1 MVTWAVYATLHT
13 NMKQSTAEVRHD
25 IFTIP
30 NAITIGRLAV
40 SPVVAWRLARNPA
53 KRWPEAMLFAA
64 SDNVDGALARLGDKY
79 PKLQPLGFR
88 RSEIGR
94 KADPFVDKV
103 FTTEMIAAGYV
114 GGALASAPA
123 KALAVASL
131 AQKATVGA
139 QTWRHEREG
148 IELEVRQSG
157 KYFEFANNLGFGMQF
172 IAESITD
179 PRRKQLV
186 QRLGLGLAA
195 IGIGGAFINNFRYGI
210 EADQLRRQTHEQLPP
225 ADSHAVE

>member
-1 MVTWAVYATLHT
+1 
-13 NMKQSTAEVRHD
+13 MKQPTAEVRHD

-30 NAITIGRLAV
+30 NAITIGRLAL
-40 SPVVAWRLARNPA
+40 SPFIARRLAKEPA

-79 PKLQPLGFR
+79 PGLQRFGLR

-114 GGALASAPA
+114 GGVLDSAPA
-123 KALAVASL
+123 KALAIASL
-131 AQKATVGA
+131 AQKATVGV
-139 QTWRHEREG
+139 QTWHHEREG
-148 IELEVRQSG
+148 IELQVRRSG
-157 KYFEFANNLGFGMQF
+157 KYLEFINNVGFGMQF
-172 IAESITD
+172 IAESIDD
-179 PRRKQLV
+179 PGRKQLV

-195 IGIGGAFINNFRYGI
+195 IGIGGAFVNNFRYAV
-210 EADQLRRQTHEQLPP
+210 EADQLRQQLPV
-225 ADSHAVE
+225 AEARAVE